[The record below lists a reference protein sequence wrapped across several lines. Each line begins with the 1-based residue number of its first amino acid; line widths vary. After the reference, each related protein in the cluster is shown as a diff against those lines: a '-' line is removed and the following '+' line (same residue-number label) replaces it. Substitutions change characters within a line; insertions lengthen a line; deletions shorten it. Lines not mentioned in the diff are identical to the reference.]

1 MKDGYD
7 AFQVDPDARA
17 ASFSDRGAMM
27 LQQRFPIGPSYVSAD
42 GLSKDRDERFLV
54 FAHQIMVSRDSI
66 KNQFCTQAGRSKL
79 RDGNEPQKSY
89 HIPAPICCSKRL

>member
-1 MKDGYD
+1 
-7 AFQVDPDARA
+7 
-17 ASFSDRGAMM
+17 
-27 LQQRFPIGPSYVSAD
+27 
-42 GLSKDRDERFLV
+42 V